1 MGLTTL
7 RVLLARLLN
16 LFRRDGADARLGQE
30 IQSHLD
36 FLTDNYIAQG
46 MAPPDARAAARRAF
60 GGVDQVRALYRDQ
73 QGLPFVDALTQ
84 DLRFALRLLR
94 REPGFATTAIAVLG
108 LGIGVNNMLF
118 TILDAHTLRG
128 LPIRGV
134 DRVVH
139 LSTIDDRNSN
149 RGLSYLDF
157 QDVRN
162 GSRSFAGL
170 AVFRNATV
178 NVGDHGRSPER
189 AEGAFVS
196 ENAFT
201 VLGIQPAL
209 GRGFA
214 PEDDR
219 PATAPVALLGEG
231 LWQSRY
237 GGDRSIVGRSILV
250 NGAPAIVVGVV
261 PDRSGFPS
269 GAQVWL
275 PLWQTTGLATQKRDA
290 RNLGVF
296 GRVRD
301 GVPVAQARA
310 EVEAI
315 ADRLSHEY
323 PDTNRNVRARVIP
336 INERF
341 LGRLTDPAW
350 LAFMTVGFLVVIIS
364 CANVANLML
373 ARSLRRARE
382 IAIRTSLGAS
392 RGRVMRQLL
401 IEGVVLAGIGGFV
414 GLGVAMVGVRLFRAA
429 MPADALPYWFDY
441 SLDWRVIAALGAV
454 SLGAV
459 LIFALVPAIQASKTD
474 VNRVL
479 KDGGHASASR
489 RTGRWTTAF
498 LAAEFALVVVLLA
511 QMSISF
517 RLARP
522 ALLSDRVIETD
533 DVLTAALTLPSD
545 TYKTTDQ
552 RLAFYRRLEE
562 RLGGPAVGTAVSLAS
577 VLPLSGADEQRLAIA
592 GRPETDAEPRPTV
605 SMVAIAPRYF
615 ETLGLTLIR
624 GREFLQEDGSDGHP
638 TAIVNERLAQLFLGD
653 GDPVGQRIALS
664 PAIPGESTPAW
675 LTVVGVSPTIRQR
688 PGSDGDA
695 IVYLPYRAA
704 PPATASLIM
713 RSHGDT
719 DRMASLLR
727 SEVLTID
734 PNLPLYR
741 MRTMARVVRDAEW
754 NGRIAHALLVVLIC
768 IAVGLSTVGLFA
780 VTAHSVSQR
789 TPEIGIRMAL
799 GAQPLQVVRLILRGA
814 IIQLGAGFIAGVGC
828 TVLWDRIFTTGR
840 PEITATDPQ
849 SLLFVAIVL
858 TASAAI
864 ACFIPA
870 RRATRL
876 NPVVAI
882 RGE

>member
-1 MGLTTL
+1 MLTNA
-7 RVLLARLLN
+7 RVVLSRLLDLVHRN
-16 LFRRDGADARLGQE
+16 RRDTRLRQE
-30 IQSHLD
+30 IQTHLD
-36 FLTDNYIAQG
+36 LLTDEYIARG
-46 MAPPDARAAARRAF
+46 MAPSDARAAARRAF
-60 GGVDQVRALYRDQ
+60 GGTDQVRAVYRHQ
-73 QGLPFVDALTQ
+73 QGLPFVEALTQ
-84 DLRFALRLLR
+84 DVRFALRLLR

-118 TILDAHTLRG
+118 TVVNAHTLRG
-128 LPIRGV
+128 LPIRGA

-139 LSTIDDRNSN
+139 LSTIDDRASN
-149 RGLSYLDF
+149 RGFSYLDF

-162 GSRSFAGL
+162 GSRSFADL
-170 AVFRNATV
+170 AAFRNATV
-178 NVGDHGRSPER
+178 NIGDQGKSPER

-201 VLGIQPAL
+201 VLGIRPAL

-214 PEDDR
+214 AEDNR
-219 PATAPVALLGEG
+219 QATAPVALLGEG

-250 NGAPAIVVGVV
+250 NGAPTIVIGVV

-275 PLWQTTGLATQKRDA
+275 PLWQTTGLVTQKRDV
-290 RNLGVF
+290 RNLGVV

-301 GVPVAQARA
+301 GVPVTQARA

-315 ADRLSHEY
+315 ADRLSHEH
-323 PDTNRNVRARVIP
+323 PDTNRNIRARVIP

-341 LGRLTDPAW
+341 LGRLSDPAW
-350 LAFMTVGFLVVIIS
+350 LAFMTVGFLVAIIS

-373 ARSLRRARE
+373 ARSLNRARE

-392 RGRVMRQLL
+392 RRRVMRQLL
-401 IEGVVLAGIGGFV
+401 IEGVVLAAIGGLV

-429 MPADALPYWFDY
+429 MPVDALPYWFDY
-441 SLDWRVIAALGAV
+441 SIDWRVIAALAAV

-459 LIFALVPAIQASKTD
+459 LIFALVPAIHASKTD

-479 KDGGHASASR
+479 KDGGHASAGR

-498 LAAEFALVVVLLA
+498 LVAEFGLVVVLLA
-511 QMSISF
+511 QISISL

-522 ALLSDRVIETD
+522 ALPSDRVIDTD
-533 DVLTAALTLPSD
+533 EVLTAALTLPSD
-545 TYKTTDQ
+545 AYKTTDQ
-552 RLAFYRRLEE
+552 RLAFYRRLED
-562 RLGGPAVGTAVSLAS
+562 RLGSSGNNPAVSLAS
-577 VLPLSGADEQRLAIA
+577 VLPLSGGDEQHLSIA
-592 GRPETDAEPRPTV
+592 GHPQTDAKSRPTV
-605 SMVAIAPRYF
+605 SMVAIGPRYF
-615 ETLGLTLIR
+615 ETLGLPLIR
-624 GREFLQEDGSDGHP
+624 GREFVPEDGSDGHSA
-638 TAIVNERLAQLFLGD
+638 AIVNERLAQQFLGN

-664 PAIPGESTPAW
+664 PANPGESTQAW
-675 LTVVGVSPTIRQR
+675 LTIVGLSPMIRQR
-688 PGSDGDA
+688 PGSDDEA
-695 IVYLPYRAA
+695 VVYLPYRAA
-704 PPATASLIM
+704 PPSTASLIM
-713 RSHGDT
+713 RSRGDT
-719 DRMASLLR
+719 DRAASLLR
-727 SEVLTID
+727 SAALTID

-799 GAQPLQVVRLILRGA
+799 GARPSQVVRHILRRA
-814 IIQLGAGFIAGVGC
+814 IVQLGAGFIAGVGG
-828 TVLWDRIFTTGR
+828 TLLWDRVFTTGR
-840 PEITATDPQ
+840 PEIRATDPQ

-858 TASAAI
+858 TVSAVI
-864 ACFIPA
+864 ACFIPV
-870 RRATRL
+870 RRATRV

-882 RGE
+882 RGQ

>member
-1 MGLTTL
+1 MRTHA
-7 RVLLARLLN
+7 RVLVSRLLDLVHRN
-16 LFRRDGADARLGQE
+16 RRDARLRQE
-30 IQSHLD
+30 IDAHLD
-36 FLTDNYIAQG
+36 LLTDEYVAKG
-46 MAPPDARAAARRAF
+46 MALPDARAAARRAF
-60 GGVDQVRALYRDQ
+60 GGTDQVRALYRDQ
-73 QGLPFVDALTQ
+73 QGLPFVEALTQ

-94 REPGFATTAIAVLG
+94 REPGFAATAIAVLG

-118 TILDAHTLRG
+118 TVLNAHTLRG
-128 LPIRGV
+128 LPIRGA

-139 LSTIDDRNSN
+139 LSTIDDRASN
-149 RGLSYLDF
+149 RGFSYLDF

-162 GSRSFAGL
+162 GSRSFADL
-170 AVFRNATV
+170 AAFRNATV
-178 NVGDHGRSPER
+178 NIGDQGKSPER

-214 PEDDR
+214 AEDNR

-237 GGDRSIVGRSILV
+237 AGDRSIVGRSVLV
-250 NGAPAIVVGVV
+250 NGAPTTVVGVV
-261 PDRSGFPS
+261 PDRSGFPG

-275 PLWQTTGLATQKRDA
+275 PLWQTADLATQKRDV
-290 RNLGVF
+290 RNLGVI

-301 GVPVAQARA
+301 GLSVGQARA
-310 EVEAI
+310 EVDAI
-315 ADRLSHEY
+315 ADRLSREH

-350 LAFMTVGFLVVIIS
+350 LAFMTVGFLVAIIS
-364 CANVANLML
+364 FANVANLML
-373 ARSLRRARE
+373 ARSLNRARE

-392 RGRVMRQLL
+392 RRRVMRQLL
-401 IEGVVLAGIGGFV
+401 IEGVALAAIGGLV

-429 MPADALPYWFDY
+429 MPVDALPYWFDY
-441 SLDWRVIAALGAV
+441 SIDWRVIAALVGV
-454 SLGAV
+454 SLAAV

-479 KDGGHASASR
+479 KDGGHTSAGR
-489 RTGRWTTAF
+489 RTGGWTTAF
-498 LAAEFALVVVLLA
+498 LVAELALVVVLLA
-511 QMSISF
+511 QISISL

-522 ALLSDRVIETD
+522 ALPSDRVIDTD
-533 DVLTAALTLPSD
+533 EVLTAALTLPAD
-545 TYKTTDQ
+545 VYKTSDQ
-552 RLAFYRRLEE
+552 RLDFYRRLEE
-562 RLGGPAVGTAVSLAS
+562 RLGGPRNGMAVSVAS
-577 VLPLSGADEQRLAIA
+577 VLPLSGGDERHLSIA
-592 GRPETDAEPRPTV
+592 GHPQTDANSRPTV
-605 SMVAIAPRYF
+605 SMVTIGPRYF
-615 ETLGLTLIR
+615 ETLGLPLIR
-624 GREFLQEDGSDGHP
+624 GREFLQEDGGNGHAA
-638 TAIVNERLAQLFLGD
+638 AIVNERLAQQFPGNS
-653 GDPVGQRIALS
+653 DPVGQRIALS
-664 PAIPGESTPAW
+664 PATPGESPQEW
-675 LTVVGVSPTIRQR
+675 LTIVGVSPMIRQR
-688 PGSDGDA
+688 PGSDDHA
-695 IVYLPYRAA
+695 VVYLPYRAG
-704 PPATASLIM
+704 PPATVSLLV
-713 RSHGDT
+713 RSRGDA
-719 DRMASLLR
+719 DRAASLLR
-727 SEVLTID
+727 GAALTID

-799 GAQPLQVVRLILRGA
+799 GAQPSQIVRHILRRA
-814 IIQLGAGFIAGVGC
+814 IMQLAAGFIAGVLG
-828 TVLWDRIFTTGR
+828 TMLWDRMLTTGR
-840 PEITATDPQ
+840 PEIRATDPQ

-858 TASAAI
+858 TICAAI
-864 ACFIPA
+864 ACFVPV
-870 RRATRL
+870 RRATQV

-882 RGE
+882 RGQ

>member
-1 MGLTTL
+1 MLTNL
-7 RVLLARLLN
+7 RVLLSRLLGP
-16 LFRRDGADARLGQE
+16 LRRGRRDGRLTQE
-30 IQSHLD
+30 IQAHLD
-36 FLTDNYIAQG
+36 LLTDEYTAQG
-46 MAPPDARAAARRAF
+46 MRLDDARAAARRAF
-60 GGVDQVRALYRDQ
+60 GGVDQVRAEYRDQ
-73 QGLPFVDALTQ
+73 QGLPFADAFAQ
-84 DLRFALRLLR
+84 DLRFAFRLLR
-94 REPGFATTAIAVLG
+94 RDPGFATTAIAVLG

-139 LSTIDDRNSN
+139 LSTIDDQATN

-162 GSRSFAGL
+162 SSRSFADL
-170 AVFRNATV
+170 AAFRNATI
-178 NVGDHGRSPER
+178 NIGDQGKSPER

-196 ENAFT
+196 DNAFT

-214 PEDDR
+214 AEDNR
-219 PATAPVALLGEG
+219 QGATPVALLGEG

-250 NGAPAIVVGVV
+250 NGAPTIVVGVL

-269 GAQVWL
+269 GAEIWL
-275 PLWQTTGLATQKRDA
+275 PLWQTTGLATQKRDV
-290 RNLGVF
+290 RNLGVI

-301 GVPVAQARA
+301 GLPVAQARA

-373 ARSLRRARE
+373 ARSLSRARE

-392 RGRVMRQLL
+392 RRRVMRQLL
-401 IEGVVLAGIGGFV
+401 IEGVVLAAIGGCV

-429 MPADALPYWFDY
+429 MPVDAVPYWFDY
-441 SLDWRVIAALGAV
+441 SIDWRVLAALAAV

-459 LIFALVPAIQASKTD
+459 LVFALVPAIQASKTD

-479 KDGGHASASR
+479 KDGGHTSAGR

-498 LAAEFALVVVLLA
+498 LVAEVALVVVLLA
-511 QMSISF
+511 QISISL

-522 ALLSDRVIETD
+522 ALPSDLVIDTD
-533 DVLTAALTLPSD
+533 EVLTAALTLPSD
-545 TYKTTDQ
+545 AYKTADQ

-562 RLGGPAVGTAVSLAS
+562 RLGAPGDSPVVSLAS
-577 VLPLSGADEQRLAIA
+577 VLPLSGGDEQHLSIA
-592 GRPETDAEPRPTV
+592 GHPQTDVKSQPTV
-605 SMVAIAPRYF
+605 SMVAIGPRYF

-638 TAIVNERLAQLFLGD
+638 AAIVNERLAQQFLGNSSD
-653 GDPVGQRIALS
+653 AVGQRIALS
-664 PAIPGESTPAW
+664 PANPGEPTQAW
-675 LTVVGVSPTIRQR
+675 LTIVGVSPMIRQR
-688 PGSDGDA
+688 PGSDDEA
-695 IVYLPYRAA
+695 VVYLPYRAA
-704 PPATASLIM
+704 PPSTASVIM
-713 RSHGDT
+713 RSRGDT
-719 DRMASLLR
+719 DRAASLLR
-727 SEVLTID
+727 GAALTID

-799 GAQPLQVVRLILRGA
+799 GARPSQVVRHILRGA
-814 IIQLGAGFIAGVGC
+814 IVQLGAGFIAGVGG
-828 TVLWDRIFTTGR
+828 TMLWDRMFTTGR

-858 TASAAI
+858 TVSAAI
-864 ACFIPA
+864 ACFVPV
-870 RRATRL
+870 RRATRV
-876 NPVVAI
+876 NPVAAI
-882 RGE
+882 RGQ

>member
-1 MGLTTL
+1 MLTNV
-7 RVLLARLLN
+7 RVLLSRLLD
-16 LFRRDGADARLGQE
+16 LVHWDPRDARLRQE
-30 IQSHLD
+30 IQTHLD
-36 FLTDNYIAQG
+36 LLTDEYIAQG
-46 MAPPDARAAARRAF
+46 MARPDARAAARRAF

-73 QGLPFVDALTQ
+73 QGLPFVDAVTQ

-94 REPGFATTAIAVLG
+94 RDPGFATTAVLVLG

-118 TILDAHTLRG
+118 TILNAHTMRG

-134 DRVVH
+134 NQVVY
-139 LSTIDDRNSN
+139 LSTIDNHSSE

-157 QDVRN
+157 QEVRDA
-162 GSRSFAGL
+162 SRSLAGL
-170 AVFRNATV
+170 AAFASATV
-178 NVGDHGRSPER
+178 NVGDQGRSPER
-189 AEGAFVS
+189 FEGAFIS
-196 ENAFT
+196 ENAFS
-201 VLGIQPAL
+201 VLGLKPAL
-209 GRGFA
+209 GSTFA
-214 PEDDR
+214 PEHDR
-219 PATAPVALLGEG
+219 QAAVPVALLGG
-231 LWQSRY
+231 GIWQSRY
-237 GGDRSIVGRSILV
+237 GGDRSIIGRSILV
-250 NGAPAIVVGVV
+250 NGAPTIVVGVM

-269 GAQVWL
+269 SAQVWL
-275 PLWQTTGLATQKRDA
+275 PLWQAPGLAAEQRDD
-290 RNLGVF
+290 RNLRVF

-301 GVPVAQARA
+301 GVPVGQARA

-323 PDTNRNVRARVIP
+323 PNTNGNVRARVIL

-341 LGRLTDPAW
+341 LGRLTEPAW

-373 ARSLRRARE
+373 ARSLLRARE

-392 RGRVMRQLL
+392 RRRVMRQLL
-401 IEGVVLAGIGGFV
+401 IEGIVLAGLGGLV
-414 GLGVAMVGVRLFRAA
+414 GLGVAMAGVRMFRAA

-441 SLDWRVIAALGAV
+441 SLDGRVISALAAV

-479 KDGGHASASR
+479 KDGGHSGAGS

-511 QMSISF
+511 QLSISF
-517 RLARP
+517 RLGDPRP
-522 ALLSDRVIETD
+522 PSDRVINTD
-533 DVLTAALTLPSD
+533 DVLTATLTLPAD
-545 TYKTTDQ
+545 TYKTADQ
-552 RLAFYRRLEE
+552 RVAFYRRIEE
-562 RLGGPAVGTAVSLAS
+562 RLGRPAVGAAVSLAGT
-577 VLPLSGADEQRLAIA
+577 LPLSGAPEQRLTIA
-592 GRPETDAEPRPTV
+592 GAAQTDAESRPTV
-605 SMVAIAPRYF
+605 GTVAIAPRYF
-615 ETLGLTLIR
+615 ETLGLPLLR
-624 GREFLQEDGSDGHP
+624 GREFQDEDGSDGHA
-638 TAIVNERLAQLFLGD
+638 TAIVNERLAQLFLH
-653 GDPVGQRIALS
+653 GDPIGQRIALN
-664 PAIPGESTPAW
+664 PATSGESTSAW
-675 LTVVGVSPTIRQR
+675 LTIVGVSPVIRQR
-688 PGSDGDA
+688 RGYELDP
-695 IVYLPYRAA
+695 IVYVPYRAA
-704 PPATASLIM
+704 PPETAAVLV
-713 RSHGDT
+713 RNHGDT
-719 DRMASLLR
+719 ERMTSLLR
-727 SEVLTID
+727 SEVLAID

-741 MRTMARVVRDAEW
+741 MRTMARVMRDAEW
-754 NGRIAHALLVVLIC
+754 NGRVAHGLLLVLIS

-799 GAQPLQVVRLILRGA
+799 GAQPLQVVSLILRRV
-814 IIQLGAGFIAGVGC
+814 IMQLGAGFIAGVGC
-828 TVLWDRIFTTGR
+828 TALWDRMFTTDN
-840 PEITATDPQ
+840 PEITATDPV

-876 NPVVAI
+876 NPVIAI

>member
-1 MGLTTL
+1 MGLTIL
-7 RVLLARLLN
+7 RVLLSRLLN
-16 LFRRDGADARLGQE
+16 LFHRDGRDARLSQE
-30 IQSHLD
+30 IQTQRDL
-36 FLTDNYIAQG
+36 LTAHYIAQG
-46 MAPPDARAAARRAF
+46 MAPADARAAARRAF
-60 GGVDQVRALYRDQ
+60 GGVDQFRALYRDQ

-94 REPGFATTAIAVLG
+94 RDPGFATTAVVVLG

-118 TILDAHTLRG
+118 TVLNAHTIRG
-128 LPIRGV
+128 LPIRNV
-134 DRVVH
+134 DRVVYV
-139 LSTIDDRNSN
+139 STIDNRNGDH
-149 RGLSYLDF
+149 GLSYPDF

-162 GSRSFAGL
+162 ASRSFAGL
-170 AVFRNATV
+170 AAFANATV
-178 NVGDHGRSPER
+178 NVGDQGKSPER
-189 AEGAFVS
+189 FEGAFVS
-196 ENAFT
+196 TDAFS
-201 VLGIQPAL
+201 VLGLQPAL
-209 GRGFA
+209 GRAFA

-219 PATAPVALLGEG
+219 PGTAPVALLGEG
-231 LWQSRY
+231 VWQSRY
-237 GGDRSIVGRSILV
+237 GGDRAIVGRSILV
-250 NGAPAIVVGVV
+250 NGAPAIVVGVI

-269 GAQVWL
+269 SAQVWL
-275 PLWQTTGLATQKRDA
+275 PLRHATDLAAEKRDV
-290 RNLGVF
+290 RNLRVF

-323 PDTNRNVRARVIP
+323 PDTNGNVRARVVP

-364 CANVANLML
+364 CANVANLTL
-373 ARSLRRARE
+373 ARSRLRARE
-382 IAIRTSLGAS
+382 IAIRTSLGAG
-392 RGRVMRQLL
+392 RGRVVRQLL
-401 IEGVVLAGIGGFV
+401 IEGLVLAGLGGLV
-414 GLGVAMVGVRLFRAA
+414 GLGVAMAGVRLFRAA
-429 MPADALPYWFDY
+429 IPPDVLPYWFDY
-441 SLDWRVIAALGAV
+441 SLDGRVLAALAAV

-479 KDGGHASASR
+479 KDGGHSSASR

-511 QMSISF
+511 QMSISL

-522 ALLSDRVIETD
+522 ALPSDRVIDTV
-533 DVLTAALTLPSD
+533 DVLTAALTLSSD

-562 RLGGPAVGTAVSLAS
+562 RLRGPAAGTAVSLAS
-577 VLPLSGADEQRLAIA
+577 VLPLAGAAEQRLIIA
-592 GRPETDAEPRPTV
+592 GSAQTDAASRPTV
-605 SMVAIAPRYF
+605 WTVAIAPRYF

-624 GREFLQEDGSDGHP
+624 GREFLDEDGSDGHA
-638 TAIVNERLAQLFLGD
+638 TAIVNERFAQLFLGD
-653 GDPVGQRIALS
+653 GDPIGQRIALNS
-664 PAIPGESTPAW
+664 TAPGESTPAS
-675 LTVVGVSPTIRQR
+675 LTIVGVSPVIRQGR
-688 PGSDGDA
+688 GSEPDP
-695 IVYLPYRAA
+695 IVYMPYRSA
-704 PPATASLIM
+704 PPATASLIV
-713 RSHGDT
+713 RGQGDT
-719 DRMASLLR
+719 DRIASLLR

-754 NGRIAHALLVVLIC
+754 NGRVAHALLVVLIC

-799 GAQPLQVVRLILRGA
+799 GAQPLQVVRLILRRV
-814 IIQLGAGFIAGVGC
+814 IMQLGAGFIAGVGC
-828 TVLWDRIFTTGR
+828 TILWDRMFTTGS
-840 PEITATDPQ
+840 PEIRATDPP
-849 SLLFVAIVL
+849 SLMFVAIVL
-858 TASAAI
+858 TTSAAI

-876 NPVVAI
+876 NPVAAI